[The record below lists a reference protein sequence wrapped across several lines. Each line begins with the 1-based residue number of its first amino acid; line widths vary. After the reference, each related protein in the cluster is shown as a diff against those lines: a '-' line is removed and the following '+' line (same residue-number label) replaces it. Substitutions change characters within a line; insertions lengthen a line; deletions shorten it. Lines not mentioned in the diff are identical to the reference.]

1 VERTVANTDSA
12 ARLAARKAA
21 RPLADAPHQWLRQQ
35 RQRVPDGS
43 ATARA
48 IDYSLKRWVAL
59 TRYLDDGDL
68 AVVEPLAGCTGFA
81 TSIRAAPPSSNLDP
95 ALSEADPLHMTL
107 RMIVQQIEF
116 CKAAFDATE
125 LSRRAAANG
134 RVIHA
139 TLSFYGALF
148 MVHDDS
154 PHLGSRP
161 PESDGSSPVVNYLYC
176 DDVDALIGKAV
187 AAGAQVLIPA
197 ADQFWGDRVG
207 RIMDPA
213 HHVWNVSARIG
224 S

>member
-95 ALSEADPLHMTL
+95 ALSHC
-107 RMIVQQIEF
+107 I
-116 CKAAFDATE
+116 
-125 LSRRAAANG
+125 
-134 RVIHA
+134 
-139 TLSFYGALF
+139 
-148 MVHDDS
+148 
-154 PHLGSRP
+154 
-161 PESDGSSPVVNYLYC
+161 
-176 DDVDALIGKAV
+176 
-187 AAGAQVLIPA
+187 
-197 ADQFWGDRVG
+197 
-207 RIMDPA
+207 
-213 HHVWNVSARIG
+213 
-224 S
+224 